1 MPDTT
6 LTSAELD
13 ELERLAKAA
22 TPGPWK
28 AETNEK
34 AANVTILGRSADK
47 GRTRASDGHAY
58 LLTVDCSDGID
69 DGAYAPMMAEHV
81 ANAAFIAFAN
91 PATILALL
99 SLARAGLE
107 AGKAEESMRERAA
120 TCAADTLNAWAADL
134 YATFEG
140 YVEAK
145 TSGLH
150 AGRRI
155 DAGNADM
162 YAKQFRERAE
172 AVAGS
177 ADYVATAIRALPL
190 TGGDKS

>member
-6 LTSAELD
+6 LTSAGLD

-69 DGAYAPMMAEHV
+69 DGAYAIW
-81 ANAAFIAFAN
+81 F
-91 PATILALL
+91 PAKPSGRWRLHHMRL
-99 SLARAGLE
+99 SR
-107 AGKAEESMRERAA
+107 R
-120 TCAADTLNAWAADL
+120 
-134 YATFEG
+134 
-140 YVEAK
+140 
-145 TSGLH
+145 SG
-150 AGRRI
+150 
-155 DAGNADM
+155 
-162 YAKQFRERAE
+162 
-172 AVAGS
+172 
-177 ADYVATAIRALPL
+177 
-190 TGGDKS
+190 